1 MKKIFSIFAAV
12 LFAGSMMAATEMTCA
27 DAAAAALGGSTD
39 EVTVTGYVTG
49 IASSWSSKYSN
60 ISFWLADTKDG
71 GEVLQAFRAACAKA
85 DDAPAAGDKVKVTGK
100 LKAYTAEGA
109 TEAIAELDA
118 GCTFE
123 IIERAPAPAFESLE
137 ALVAADLAAGT
148 KVDVTFTDIEVTGF
162 YKNSGGNRRG
172 VYLNVKDKTGAKDL
186 ELYASTDVPADWAE
200 GGKVSAELKNVKW
213 DYFSRDSQ
221 WEIVVDAWSQV
232 SYEAAATAVENTAAE
247 VKAVKVIENGE
258 IFIIKNGVKFNALG
272 TIVK

>member
-232 SYEAAATAVENTAAE
+232 SYEAAATAVENVESAE
-247 VKAVKVIENGE
+247 KAVKVFENGQLV
-258 IFIIKNGVKFNALG
+258 IIKNGVRYNALG
-272 TIVK
+272 VQF